1 MQIFHHLKEI
11 NYICKENK
19 TNIIKQIILSKEKN
33 KFIVLMNDKIKFF
46 EYYENNENISFINE
60 IDRNNLTLLIDL
72 NYHDSILSLFNNNE
86 IVIKDQL
93 IKKNYII
100 NIKDKSINLIYEIL
114 TMKYIAISHF
124 DNIIDIFD
132 MNLMIMKTKL
142 IGHQSIINDIKEL
155 IPLNNSNY
163 KSKLISCSDDN
174 TIRIWDLIR
183 FDCDLV
189 ICLENQGLLGKLNI
203 LPNRE
208 IMALTDDNSIYIIQ

>member
-1 MQIFHHLKEI
+1 MF
-11 NYICKENK
+11 
-19 TNIIKQIILSKEKN
+19 
-33 KFIVLMNDKIKFF
+33 
-46 EYYENNENISFINE
+46 
-60 IDRNNLTLLIDL
+60 LLD
-72 NYHDSILSLFNNNE
+72 
-86 IVIKDQL
+86 
-93 IKKNYII
+93 
-100 NIKDKSINLIYEIL
+100 
-114 TMKYIAISHF
+114 
-124 DNIIDIFD
+124 
-132 MNLMIMKTKL
+132 
-142 IGHQSIINDIKEL
+142 QSIINDIKEL